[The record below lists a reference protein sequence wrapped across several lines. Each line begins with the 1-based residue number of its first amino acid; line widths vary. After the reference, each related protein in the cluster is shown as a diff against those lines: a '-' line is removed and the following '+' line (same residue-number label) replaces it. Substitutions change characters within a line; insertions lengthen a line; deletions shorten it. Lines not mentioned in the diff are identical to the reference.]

1 MEWVAP
7 AITGFLGLLTVI
19 TAAIIGIRNTR
30 TGAREQ
36 RAPDVMEAW
45 AEADRARGRMRAI
58 EDLFYA
64 LRGAFRGFARRV
76 TEMHPTVQLTDEE
89 RTALESSP
97 PVETNQ
103 KE

>member
-7 AITGFLGLLTVI
+7 AVTGFLGLLTVI

-45 AEADRARGRMRAI
+45 AEADSARRHRRAV
-58 EDLFYA
+58 EDLFYV

-76 TEMHPTVQLTDEE
+76 TEQHPDVQLTVEE
-89 RTALESSP
+89 RAALESSP
-97 PVETNQ
+97 PAETNQ